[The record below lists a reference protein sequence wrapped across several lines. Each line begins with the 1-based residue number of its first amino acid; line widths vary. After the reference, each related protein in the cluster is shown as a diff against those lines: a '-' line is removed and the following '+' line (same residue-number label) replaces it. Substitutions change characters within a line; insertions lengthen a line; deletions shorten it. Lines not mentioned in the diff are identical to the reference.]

1 MSAIPAPPPQ
11 PTSMAPAA
19 VSPRAQVIADALS
32 GAARLPLGSDIRGQ
46 VVAGAPK
53 GMVHIQTE
61 VGMLVGKST
70 VPLPAGTDVAMQ
82 LQATTPRLQLLITAM
97 TGQSPHAQVPPP
109 AARATLGDA
118 VTVTIRS
125 PDNPAPAPSAA
136 ARPLP
141 ILAPGANTNAT
152 VVQPAPS
159 HSAALPAGSQV
170 PVRVVAVQSPAA
182 SSGSP
187 VLAPGQIVGGTIM
200 PSAPGAPPVLATPFG
215 TLRLDGITALARGN
229 TVTLEITGP
238 PALPSPASQAA
249 VTAAIPSL
257 SPTWSRWPALEMAVA
272 TLQGID
278 PAAARHLTETVAPRS
293 NAGLT
298 SQALFFLRA
307 LGRGN
312 VSEWLG
318 KGPTEA
324 LGTANPAL
332 LSQLSDE
339 FRKMAPTTGETEA
352 DDWRVVHLPL
362 SSGTEI
368 EPVRLLMRRHGGGQQ
383 ETEKT
388 DQGTRFVVEVS
399 LSELGRLQFDGL
411 VRDDGKRLDLIVRS
425 DPPLPPTLHGD
436 IRALF
441 IRSSEIAGLRGD
453 VGFQAAPP
461 EFIDVKAA
469 PPVKIHNQL
478 IV

>member
-11 PTSMAPAA
+11 PTSMAPTAA
-19 VSPRAQVIADALS
+19 APRAQVIADALS
-32 GAARLPLGSDIRGQ
+32 GAARLPLGSDIRGH

-61 VGMLVGKST
+61 AGMLVGKST
-70 VPLPAGTDVAMQ
+70 VPLSAGTDVALQ

-97 TGQSPHAQVPPP
+97 TGQSPHAHAPPP
-109 AARATLGDA
+109 AARAALGDA
-118 VTVTIRS
+118 VTVSLRS

-136 ARPLP
+136 SRPLP
-141 ILAPGANTNAT
+141 ILAPGVNTNAT

-170 PVRVVAVQSPAA
+170 PVRVVAVPSPAA

-187 VLAPGQIVGGTIM
+187 VSAPGQTLGGTVM
-200 PSAPGAPPVLATPFG
+200 PSAPGAPTMLATPFG
-215 TLRLDGITALARGN
+215 TIRLDAISALARGN
-229 TVTLEITGP
+229 AVTLEITGP
-238 PALPSPASQAA
+238 PTPPSSPFPAAG
-249 VTAAIPSL
+249 TAAIPPL
-257 SPTWSRWPALEMAVA
+257 SPTSARWPALEMAIA
-272 TLQGID
+272 TLKGID
-278 PAAARHLTETVAPRS
+278 PAAARHVTEAAAPRA

-312 VSEWLG
+312 LSEWLG

-324 LGTANPAL
+324 LGNANPAL
-332 LSQLSDE
+332 LSRLSDE
-339 FRKMAPTTGETEA
+339 FRKMASTAGETEA

-362 SSGTEI
+362 ASGAEI
-368 EPVRLLMRRHGGGQQ
+368 EPVRLLMRRRGGQQ

-388 DQGTRFVVEVS
+388 DPGTRFVVDVS
-399 LSELGRLQFDGL
+399 LSKLGRLQFDGL

-441 IRSSEIAGLRGD
+441 TRSSEIAGLQGD

-461 EFIDVKAA
+461 EFIDVKAD
-469 PPVKIHNQL
+469 PPATTHNQM

>member
-11 PTSMAPAA
+11 PTSVATMAVP
-19 VSPRAQVIADALS
+19 PRAQVIADALS
-32 GAARLPLGSDIRGQ
+32 GAARLPLGSDIRGH
-46 VVAGAPK
+46 VVSGAPK
-53 GMVHIQTE
+53 GVVHIQTE

-70 VPLPAGTDVAMQ
+70 VPLPAGTDVVLQ
-82 LQATTPRLQLLITAM
+82 LQTTTPRLQLLITAM
-97 TGQSPHAQVPPP
+97 TGQSPHTQVPPP
-109 AARATLGDA
+109 AARAAPGDA

-136 ARPLP
+136 TRPLP

-152 VVQPAPS
+152 IVQPAPS
-159 HSAALPAGSQV
+159 HSASLPAGSQV
-170 PVRVVAVQSPAA
+170 PVRVVTVQSRAA

-187 VLAPGQIVGGTIM
+187 VLAPGQIVGGTVM
-200 PSAPGAPPVLATPFG
+200 PSQPGAPPVLATPFG
-215 TLRLDGITALARGN
+215 IVRLDGIPALARGN

-238 PALPSPASQAA
+238 PALPSSAFPVAG
-249 VTAAIPSL
+249 TPAIPPL
-257 SPTWSRWPALEMAVA
+257 SPTLSRWPALEIAIA

-278 PAAARHLTETVAPRS
+278 PAAARHVTETVAPRA

-312 VSEWLG
+312 LSDWLG
-318 KGPTEA
+318 KAPTEA
-324 LGTANPAL
+324 LGNANPAL

-339 FRKMAPTTGETEA
+339 FRKMGPTTGETAA

-362 SSGTEI
+362 SSGAEI
-368 EPVRLLMRRHGGGQQ
+368 EPAQLLMRRHGGGQQ

-388 DQGTRFVVEVS
+388 DPGTRFVVEVS
-399 LSELGRLQFDGL
+399 LSKLGRLQFDGL

-425 DPPLPPTLHGD
+425 DSPLPPSLHGD
-436 IRALF
+436 IRTLF
-441 IRSSEIAGLRGD
+441 TRSSEISGLRGD
-453 VGFQAAPP
+453 VGFQTAPP
-461 EFIDVKAA
+461 EFVDVKAD
-469 PPVKIHNQL
+469 PPAATHNQM